1 MHYMLWKQ
9 VHACSADIGQG
20 YINKP
25 IDDMPSNIEAVQMAR
40 DEISG
45 FCKSK
50 LIDMMYNTLNTG
62 FDCCTP

>member
-20 YINKP
+20 YISKP

-40 DEISG
+40 GEVSQFEDLDLVNI
-45 FCKSK
+45 
-50 LIDMMYNTLNTG
+50 MYKTLSL
-62 FDCCTP
+62 

>member
-25 IDDMPSNIEAVQMAR
+25 IDDMPVNIEAVQMAR
-40 DEISG
+40 GEVSQ
-45 FCKSK
+45 F
-50 LIDMMYNTLNTG
+50 
-62 FDCCTP
+62 

>member
-40 DEISG
+40 GEVSQFEDLDLVNI
-45 FCKSK
+45 
-50 LIDMMYNTLNTG
+50 MYKTLSL
-62 FDCCTP
+62 

>member
-1 MHYMLWKQ
+1 MLWKQ

-40 DEISG
+40 GEVSQFEDLDLVNI
-45 FCKSK
+45 
-50 LIDMMYNTLNTG
+50 MYKTLSL
-62 FDCCTP
+62 